1 MSRVLILIAMK
12 IDYYKTYMWKLSRDD
27 TLYCFQ
33 SKDPRVKRKMARR
46 KDFSVF
52 NTWSDGKMVY
62 ITEKSTPQSAR
73 KTLGRLTSSEIKK
86 EPAGDAYYAETYTIV
101 TSKEEAV
108 VQINKEKGSHNDE
121 GE

>member
-1 MSRVLILIAMK
+1 MK
-12 IDYYKTYMWKLSRDD
+12 KKYTTSCWKLTRDED
-27 TLYCFQ
+27 IYRFQ
-33 SKDPRVKRKMARR
+33 SDDPLVINKMRR
-46 KDFSVF
+46 RADFDLVAWGENAIIEIYS
-52 NTWSDGKMVY
+52 T
-62 ITEKSTPQSAR
+62 IKSTPQSAR

-101 TSKEEAV
+101 TFKEEAM